1 MELLD
6 VYNANGEKT
15 GKVVERGD
23 NTYLFENGERIA
35 VAIIYIENSKNEFL
49 IQKTSMQKGGHF
61 SSTGGH
67 VDHGEEPID
76 TIKREVKEELGIDI
90 SNDNIVDLGYLVV
103 DFPVR
108 FVFYLKKDINLKDVI
123 LQKDEV
129 ESISYMSEDK
139 LREIISSG
147 LMHAGHTKVL
157 ERVLEYRNRGN

>member
-23 NTYLFENGERIA
+23 KTYLFENGERIA
-35 VAIIYIENSKNEFL
+35 VAIIFIENSKNEFL

-67 VDHGEEPID
+67 VDYGEEPID

-139 LREIISSG
+139 LREIISNG
-147 LMHAGHTKVL
+147 LMHAGHTKVFD
-157 ERVLEYRNRGN
+157 RVLEYRNKGN